1 MDSGIINIQQK
12 RIECLLCHISAEIAD
27 AIESLQQMKAQE
39 CIIENKLVQSQ
50 KDLEELYLTL
60 TESNL

>member
-27 AIESLQQMKAQE
+27 TIESLQQMKAQE
-39 CIIENKLVQSQ
+39 CVIKNKLVQSQ

-60 TESNL
+60 TEPNL